1 MLPVKAPKKA
11 RRIEDKTVFLLLR
24 GDRIALRR
32 RPDDG
37 LLAGLWEFPSVAGA
51 LDEKEAPAA
60 VAALGF
66 LPKAWEKKLFAK
78 HIFTHVEWHMT
89 GYTLE
94 VAGNGPAEWEWVDA
108 AGLETHAVPSAFA
121 RYYAEAMTELEDVW
135 NESN

>member
-11 RRIEDKTVFLLLR
+11 GRIEDKTVFLLLR

-89 GYTLE
+89 GHTLE
-94 VAGNGPAEWEWVDA
+94 VAGDGPADFVWADA
-108 AGLETHAVPSAFA
+108 GALSDRAVPSAFG
-121 RYYAEAMTELEDVW
+121 RYYTAAAARLKEE
-135 NESN
+135 